1 LRCLRMAEG
10 NRTLQLLILSE
21 SSFRGLRIGD
31 AFEVF
36 GGEVD
41 PVVV

>member
-1 LRCLRMAEG
+1 MAEG

-31 AFEVF
+31 AVEVF

-41 PVVV
+41 LVVV